1 MNSPDKLW
9 MKVLY
14 DTISSVGAAKSKLKI
29 FSQFKS
35 LADEWRCLAAYIF
48 LIIVVVSLNLHYWL
62 KKESFHP
69 SYQSIVCFAR
79 LLFRSIYIDKTKVDR
94 VGLTFTT
101 TKTLY
106 ADFVSHFIYLDILR
120 HKREI
125 PFSPCIVLILM
136 YRYCVHVHQFILF
149 VWGTTLYIFMSA
161 LPFGYVFLQYIL

>member
-1 MNSPDKLW
+1 MLVPPRVRLLWSKLLAAYWMNSPDKLW

-79 LLFRSIYIDKTKVDR
+79 LLFRTNYIDKTKVDR
-94 VGLTFTT
+94 VDLTFTT

-125 PFSPCIVLILM
+125 PFSPRIVLILM
-136 YRYCVHVHQFILF
+136 YR
-149 VWGTTLYIFMSA
+149 
-161 LPFGYVFLQYIL
+161 